1 MEENK
6 ITLDDLLK
14 DSNESLVTTAA
25 ETQLEEIQKKEIELS
40 DDDKKKVNDIKKNID
55 LKDSQLTVQ
64 YGIGAQ
70 RNISEFSDTILSN
83 IRCNDTGEAG
93 DLLTDLLVK
102 VKDLEIDDLNQK
114 EGFFDKLPFYNNMK
128 KKIEKMLA
136 RYDTLE
142 VQISKIEGQL
152 DQARMELLKDI
163 SLFDT
168 LYEKNLEY
176 FKNLNIYIIAGE
188 EKIKE
193 VRETSIPSL
202 RAEAAASREP
212 MHAQLVKDFEE
223 SVNRFEKKIHDLKLS
238 KTIALQTAPQVK
250 LIQNNNKQLV
260 DKIQTTILNTIPLW
274 KSQIVI
280 ALGLYRQQ
288 NALKLQKSVTETTND
303 LLLKNS
309 EMLNQNTVEIAKEQ
323 EKGVVEIETLKKVN
337 SDLIAT
343 IEETL
348 KIQQEGREK
357 RKQAEVDL
365 IEMEK
370 QLKAALLKNNN

>member
-1 MEENK
+1 MENNK
-6 ITLDDLLK
+6 I
-14 DSNESLVTTAA
+14 V
-25 ETQLEEIQKKEIELS
+25 LS
-40 DDDKKKVNDIKKNID
+40 DEYKKKAEDIKNNID
-55 LKDSQLTVQ
+55 LSDSQLIVQ

-83 IRCNDTGEAG
+83 VRSNDTGEVG
-93 DLLTDLLVK
+93 ELLTGLLVK

-114 EGFFDKLPFYNNMK
+114 ESFLNKLPFFNSIQ
-128 KKIEKMLA
+128 KKIDKMLA
-136 RYDTLE
+136 KYNTLD

-152 DQARMELLKDI
+152 EQARMELLKDI

-176 FKNLNIYIIAGE
+176 FKNLQIYIIAGE

-202 RAEAAASREP
+202 RAEAVASGEP

-238 KTIALQTAPQVK
+238 KTIAIQTAPQVK

-260 DKIQTTILNTIPLW
+260 DKIQTTVLNTIPMW

-280 ALGLYRQQ
+280 ALGLYRQG
-288 NALKLQKSVTETTND
+288 NALKLQKSVTDTTND

-309 EMLNQNTVEIAKEQ
+309 EMLKQNTVEIAKEQ
-323 EKGVVEIETLKKVN
+323 ERGIVEIEILKKVN
-337 SDLIAT
+337 SDLIET

-357 RKQAEVDL
+357 RKQAEADL
-365 IEMEK
+365 IDMEE
-370 QLKAALLKNNN
+370 QLKAALLKNSN